1 MSDNPTESDK
11 STSKRGLALEEERR
25 RHDKLCN
32 DFNDLRARVLAF
44 ITGELAL
51 VAYLFSTGVKI
62 PHIIYGLFF
71 FMIGVLSI
79 IASFIIL
86 LFLLKA
92 VLWMQPVH
100 PDALKN
106 ADSYSTD
113 EAFLKYLCDAYS
125 EANKQNQRK
134 NISRVKLFD
143 KSLILL
149 LNGVIILLV
158 IKFGQG
164 VILWNNF
171 IKM

>member
-1 MSDNPTESDK
+1 
-11 STSKRGLALEEERR
+11 
-25 RHDKLCN
+25 
-32 DFNDLRARVLAF
+32 
-44 ITGELAL
+44 
-51 VAYLFSTGVKI
+51 
-62 PHIIYGLFF
+62 
-71 FMIGVLSI
+71 MIGVLSI

-125 EANKQNQRK
+125 EANKQNQTK